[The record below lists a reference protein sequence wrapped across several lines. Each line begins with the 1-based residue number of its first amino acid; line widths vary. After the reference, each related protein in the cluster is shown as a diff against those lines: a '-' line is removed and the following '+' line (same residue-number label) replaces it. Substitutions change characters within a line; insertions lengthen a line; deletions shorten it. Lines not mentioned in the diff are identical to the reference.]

1 MAIDKV
7 EFNINTTVL
16 HDDFIAHRLGLIPL
30 TSLYAG
36 GPPRTSSSRQLPPT
50 PTAPKH
56 SPDPRPDS
64 EPHTGPGWN
73 VDGADGGSPDFHF
86 NRDCRRARAAS
97 SPVEPHAASSSS
109 ELGVEP
115 VR

>member
-36 GPPRTSSSRQLPPT
+36 GPSRTSSSRQLPPA
-50 PTAPKH
+50 PTAPTLALTPGLT
-56 SPDPRPDS
+56 PDQA
-64 EPHTGPGWN
+64 GM
-73 VDGADGGSPDFHF
+73 
-86 NRDCRRARAAS
+86 
-97 SPVEPHAASSSS
+97 
-109 ELGVEP
+109 
-115 VR
+115 

>member
-36 GPPRTSSSRQLPPT
+36 GPPRTSRRQLPPT

-56 SPDPRPDS
+56 SPTLALTPSRTPGQAGMWTARMAAPRTS
-64 EPHTGPGWN
+64 ISTATAG
-73 VDGADGGSPDFHF
+73 
-86 NRDCRRARAAS
+86 RAAS
-97 SPVEPHAASSSS
+97 
-109 ELGVEP
+109 
-115 VR
+115 

>member
-36 GPPRTSSSRQLPPT
+36 GPSRTSSSRQLPPA
-50 PTAPKH
+50 PTAPTLALTPGLT
-56 SPDPRPDS
+56 PDQAGMWTARMAARPTS
-64 EPHTGPGWN
+64 ISTATA
-73 VDGADGGSPDFHF
+73 GAHVQLASCKAH
-86 NRDCRRARAAS
+86 RRAPALSLAS
-97 SPVEPHAASSSS
+97 HP
-109 ELGVEP
+109 
-115 VR
+115 

>member
-7 EFNINTTVL
+7 EFNVNTTVL

-36 GPPRTSSSRQLPPT
+36 GPPRTSSRRQLPPT

-56 SPDPRPDS
+56 SPDPRPD
-64 EPHTGPGWN
+64 T
-73 VDGADGGSPDFHF
+73 
-86 NRDCRRARAAS
+86 
-97 SPVEPHAASSSS
+97 
-109 ELGVEP
+109 LGVLSVP
-115 VR
+115 SGPRPGAWLAA

>member
-56 SPDPRPDS
+56 SPDLRPDS
-64 EPHTGPGWN
+64 EPHAWPGWN
-73 VDGADGGSPDFHF
+73 VGLPRKGHEAHLNASPLEQF
-86 NRDCRRARAAS
+86 
-97 SPVEPHAASSSS
+97 PHP
-109 ELGVEP
+109 EL
-115 VR
+115 